1 MHSLYYVGIILV
13 SGLIMGKVVSFI
25 KLPKV
30 TGYLIAGLIIGPS
43 ILNLVP
49 PSAASKLSVISE
61 AALGFIA
68 YSIGSSFNFE
78 NLKQLGNGIII
89 ITLFESLTAV
99 VAVDFVLIV
108 LLKQPVPFSIMLG
121 AIAAATAPAA
131 TIMVLKQYNASG
143 PLVDTLLPVVAI
155 DDAVGIM
162 AFGISM
168 TIAKSLL
175 DSTKTISLK
184 TIFLPVGEIVLAFA
198 IGIGIGIIL
207 SIVSKYSEGE
217 DQLLTITIATL
228 FITVGIA
235 IKLNLSPLLTC
246 MSIGATVSNIAPNS
260 TRVLSIVDKF
270 TPPVFVAFF
279 TIAGVELNLTIL
291 KSVGFIGIVYIIVR
305 VIGKILGAY
314 IGAKIAKSPAV
325 VQKYLGFTLIPQ
337 AGVAIGLAM
346 VAETAVPEFGAAI
359 RTIILSATVI
369 YELIGPLITKIAI
382 FKAGEAH
389 VGESPELTIDG

>member
-1 MHSLYYVGIILV
+1 MHSLYYVGIILI
-13 SGLIMGKVVSFI
+13 SGLIMGKVISYF

-49 PSAASKLSVISE
+49 STAAAKLSVISE

-68 YSIGSSFNFE
+68 YSIGSSFNFD

-99 VAVDFVLIV
+99 LIVDFVMIV
-108 LLKQPVPFSIMLG
+108 ILKQPVPFSIMLG

-131 TIMVLKQYNASG
+131 TIMVIKQYRAKG
-143 PLVDTLLPVVAI
+143 PLVNTLLPVVAI

-168 TIAKSLL
+168 TIAKSLM
-175 DSTKTISLK
+175 DASQTFNIKTLLLPIK
-184 TIFLPVGEIVLAFA
+184 EIFLAFIIGIA
-198 IGIGIGIIL
+198 IGFVL
-207 SIVSKYSEGE
+207 SFISKYSEGE
-217 DQLLTITIATL
+217 DQLLTISLATV
-228 FITVGIA
+228 FITVGLA
-235 IKLNLSPLLTC
+235 IKLNISPLLTC
-246 MSIGATVSNIAPNS
+246 MAIGGTVSNIAPNS

-279 TIAGVELNLTIL
+279 TIAGIELNLSIL
-291 KSVGFIGIVYIIVR
+291 KHVGFLGIAYIIFR
-305 VIGKILGAY
+305 VIGKVLGAY
-314 IGAKIAKSPAV
+314 LGAKLAKSPAV
-325 VQKYLGFTLIPQ
+325 VQKYLGLTLIPQ

-369 YELIGPLITKIAI
+369 YELVGPLLTKIAL

-389 VGESPELTIDG
+389 IEQKSQLTIEG

>member
-1 MHSLYYVGIILV
+1 MHSLYYVGIILF
-13 SGLIMGKVVSFI
+13 SGLIMGKLVSFL

-49 PSAASKLSVISE
+49 VEAASKLSIISE

-68 YSIGSSFNFE
+68 YSIGSSFNFD
-78 NLKQLGNGIII
+78 NLKQLGSGIII

-99 VAVDFVLIV
+99 LAVDFVMIV
-108 LLKQPVPFSIMLG
+108 LLKEPIPFSLVLG

-131 TIMVLKQYNASG
+131 TIMVLKQYKASG

-155 DDAVGIM
+155 DDAVGII
-162 AFGISM
+162 AFGVSM
-168 TIAKSLL
+168 TIAKVLL
-175 DSTKTISLK
+175 DSKETLSVKTIL
-184 TIFLPVGEIVLAFA
+184 LPIKEILLAFFVGIL
-198 IGIGIGIIL
+198 IGILL
-207 SIVSKYSEGE
+207 SFISKNSEGE
-217 DQLLTITIATL
+217 DQLLTITIATVFL
-228 FITVGIA
+228 AVGLA
-235 IKLNLSPLLTC
+235 IKLNISPLLTC
-246 MSIGATVSNIAPNS
+246 MAIGGTVSNIAPNS
-260 TRVLSIVDKF
+260 TRVLSIIDRF

-279 TIAGVELNLTIL
+279 TIAGVELNLKIL
-291 KSVGFIGIVYIIVR
+291 ENVGFIGIVYVIVR
-305 VIGKILGAY
+305 VIGKTFGAY
-314 IGAKIAKSPAV
+314 LGSRIAKFPVV

-346 VAETAVPEFGAAI
+346 VAQAAMPEFGASI

-369 YELIGPLITKIAI
+369 YELVGPMITKIAI

-389 VGESPELTIDG
+389 VTKN

>member
-1 MHSLYYVGIILV
+1 MHSLYYLGIILF
-13 SGLIMGKVVSFI
+13 SGLIMGKLVSFI
-25 KLPKV
+25 KLPRV

-43 ILNLVP
+43 ILSLVP
-49 PSAASKLSVISE
+49 ASAASKLSIISE

-68 YSIGSSFNFE
+68 YSIGSSFNFD
-78 NLKQLGNGIII
+78 NLKKLGNGIII

-108 LLKQPVPFSIMLG
+108 LLKQPVPFSLMLG

-131 TIMVLKQYNASG
+131 TIMVLKQYNARG

-168 TIAKSLL
+168 AIAKSLL
-175 DSTKTISLK
+175 DSTKAIGLK
-184 TIFLPVGEIVLAFA
+184 TIFLPVKEIALAFA
-198 IGIGIGIIL
+198 IGIGIGVIL
-207 SIVSKYSEGE
+207 SIISKYSEGQ
-217 DQLLTITIATL
+217 DQLLTITLATI

-235 IKLNLSPLLTC
+235 MKLNISPLLTC

-260 TRVLSIVDKF
+260 NRVLSIIDVF

-279 TIAGVELNLTIL
+279 TLAGVELNLTIL
-291 KSVGFIGIVYIIVR
+291 KNVGLIGVVYIIVR

-314 IGAKIAKSPAV
+314 LGAKLAKAPAV

-359 RTIILSATVI
+359 RTIILSATII

-389 VGESPELTIDG
+389 VDESSELTIDC